1 MTNKYRVEIGYRKFT
16 FDDRSEAID
25 FAETAFN
32 SSDDR
37 EGVSIDLIRVQEE
50 QEGEGDDE

>member
-1 MTNKYRVEIGYRKFT
+1 MINKYRVEIGYRNFT

-32 SSDDR
+32 TSDDR
-37 EGVSIDLIRVQEE
+37 EAVSIELISVQEE
-50 QEGEGDDE
+50 QEDEGDE

>member
-1 MTNKYRVEIGYRKFT
+1 MINKFRVEIGYRKFT

-32 SSDDR
+32 SSDDG
-37 EGVSIDLIRVQEE
+37 EGVSIYLIRVQEE
-50 QEGEGDDE
+50 QEGEGDE